1 MKIPIFKEVK
11 KNAIVVFILLSVLM
25 AALLICSI
33 PICDTFLEYLP
44 FLCYVL
50 FIYSILYILYRVLY
64 RDLQYTVYLLDD
76 EIQLLSRNKVKCT
89 VDLNK
94 PVYALQCKKAI
105 DRMTI
110 RDFVLVSNAPI
121 VQKQAKCLYKG
132 CIKKYDPKTQILIP
146 NTKETRP
153 FFRFSEWILCFFQ

>member
-1 MKIPIFKEVK
+1 MKIPVFKAEK
-11 KNAIVVFILLSVLM
+11 KNIIAVLLLLTIPA
-25 AALLICSI
+25 AALLIYAVSV
-33 PICDTFLEYLP
+33 CDTFLEYLP

-50 FIYSILYILYRVLY
+50 FIYLILYILFCITYRGL
-64 RDLQYTVYLLDD
+64 RYTVYLLDD

-94 PVYALQCKKAI
+94 PVYVLQCKKAI

-110 RDFVLVSNAPI
+110 RDFVFVSNAPI
-121 VQKQAKCLYKG
+121 IQKEAKGLYKG
-132 CIKKYDPKTQILIP
+132 CIKKYDPKIQILIP

-153 FFRFSEWILCFFQ
+153 FFHFSEWNICFFQ